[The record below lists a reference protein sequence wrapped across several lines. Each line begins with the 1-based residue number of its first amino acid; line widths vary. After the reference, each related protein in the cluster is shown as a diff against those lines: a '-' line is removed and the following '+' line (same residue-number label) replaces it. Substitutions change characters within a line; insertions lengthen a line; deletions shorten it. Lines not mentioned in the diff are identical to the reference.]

1 MTPPETSSP
10 ENSFTDDRL
19 LGGRVQIRQP
29 ANGYRV
35 AVDPVLLAAAVSTKS
50 GQHVLDA
57 GCGTG
62 AALFCL
68 AARVPGLDLTGL
80 ERQGLLAAYARG
92 GLTLNGLDASA
103 RILTGDLAQRATGPF
118 DLVMTNPPFT
128 ESGTSP
134 PDESRAAAHMESDI
148 DLHGWIGH
156 CLAVLKPK
164 GRLVLIHRADRL
176 SDILSA
182 LAERTGDIHIRP
194 IYGKAGQPAR
204 RVIVDAGK
212 DRRTPD
218 TLLPGL
224 ALHADD
230 GAYTAAA
237 VAILRDAAPLL

>member
-1 MTPPETSSP
+1 MTLP

-29 ANGYRV
+29 VSGYRV
-35 AVDPVLLAAAVSTKS
+35 AVDPVLLAAAVPAKS
-50 GQHVLDA
+50 GQNILDA

-68 AARVPGLDLTGL
+68 AARVSGLDLTGL
-80 ERQGLLAAYARG
+80 ERQALFAAYAQAG
-92 GLTLNGLDASA
+92 VTLNGLASCA

-118 DLVMTNPPFT
+118 DIVMTNPPFAD
-128 ESGTSP
+128 SGTPP
-134 PDESRAAAHMESDI
+134 PDGSRAAAHMESDI
-148 DLHGWIGH
+148 GLHGWIGH
-156 CLAVLKPK
+156 CLAVLRPK
-164 GRLVLIHRADRL
+164 GRLVVIHRADRL

-182 LAERTGDIHIRP
+182 LAERAGDIHIRP

-212 DRRTPD
+212 GRRTPD

-224 ALHADD
+224 VLHTDD
-230 GAYTAAA
+230 GAYTPAADA
-237 VAILRDAAPLL
+237 VLRGGEPLL